1 MQEIEYGFKNEAN
14 SLIIERDILTKTIF
28 RVYQQDSNLT
38 KIQRDKL
45 LTRYQHQL
53 AVVVTKIEEIG
64 KAMRH
69 TGTNPLDEGLLAA
82 MEQKLS
88 RIDERLQ
95 EMSSKI
101 APSNK
106 RTERQIQKSALNMQ
120 SPVQKNKKKSAY
132 TSDMKLDSNNHMPL
146 EITTLTQVPTEL
158 PEFFRRK
165 LKPSVS
171 KIQHVEPSDNEKVV
185 KIVENVSEVKVIQSN
200 VCEYPDCTNPKFSN
214 KHCSVH
220 TDPNAKESTNI
231 EKKVVL
237 SGLEVEKMPQ
247 AEIDDGLSDDSNL
260 EDDDVDFC
268 ICLYVCFLGVMIF
281 DDISCTFSSILDNF
295 CSIATNSPSSE

>member
-1 MQEIEYGFKNEAN
+1 MQEIEYSTKNEAN

-45 LTRYQHQL
+45 LTRYQYQL
-53 AVVVTKIEEIG
+53 GVVVTKIEELG
-64 KAMRH
+64 NAMRN
-69 TGTNPLDEGLLAA
+69 TGTNHSDEGLFAA

-101 APSNK
+101 TPSNK
-106 RTERQIQKSALNMQ
+106 RAERQTQRNVQ
-120 SPVQKNKKKSAY
+120 SSVQKNKKKFTY
-132 TSDMKLDSNNHMPL
+132 TSDVKLGSNNYEPL
-146 EITTLTQVPTEL
+146 EITTLTQIPNGL
-158 PEFFRRK
+158 PEFFKKK
-165 LKPSVS
+165 LKPSIP
-171 KIQHVEPSDNEKVV
+171 KTQHVEPSDNEKVV
-185 KIVENVSEVKVIQSN
+185 KIVENVSEVKVTHSN
-200 VCEYPDCTNPKFSN
+200 VCEHPDCTNPKFSN

-220 TDPNAKESTNI
+220 TDPNAKESITS

-247 AEIDDGLSDDSNL
+247 AEIDDGLPDDSNL
-260 EDDDVDFC
+260 EDDDVD
-268 ICLYVCFLGVMIF
+268 
-281 DDISCTFSSILDNF
+281 ISALTKKMNESLDKLDQ
-295 CSIATNSPSSE
+295 AEVE

>member
-1 MQEIEYGFKNEAN
+1 MQEIEYSTKNEAN

-45 LTRYQHQL
+45 LTRYQYQL
-53 AVVVTKIEEIG
+53 GVVVTKIEELG
-64 KAMRH
+64 NAMRN
-69 TGTNPLDEGLLAA
+69 TGTNHSDEGLFAA

-101 APSNK
+101 TPSNK
-106 RTERQIQKSALNMQ
+106 RAERQTQRNVQ
-120 SPVQKNKKKSAY
+120 SSVQKNKKKFTY
-132 TSDMKLDSNNHMPL
+132 TSDVKLGSNNYGPL
-146 EITTLTQVPTEL
+146 EITTLTQIPNGL
-158 PEFFRRK
+158 PEFFKKK
-165 LKPSVS
+165 LKPSIP
-171 KIQHVEPSDNEKVV
+171 KTQHVEPSDNEKVV
-185 KIVENVSEVKVIQSN
+185 EIVENVSEVKVTHSN

-220 TDPNAKESTNI
+220 TDPNAKESITS

-247 AEIDDGLSDDSNL
+247 AEIDDGLPDDSNL
-260 EDDDVDFC
+260 EDDDVD
-268 ICLYVCFLGVMIF
+268 
-281 DDISCTFSSILDNF
+281 ISALTKKMNESLDKLDQ
-295 CSIATNSPSSE
+295 AEVE

>member
-1 MQEIEYGFKNEAN
+1 MQEIEYSTKNEAN

-45 LTRYQHQL
+45 LTRYQYQL
-53 AVVVTKIEEIG
+53 GVVVTKIEELG
-64 KAMRH
+64 NAMRN
-69 TGTNPLDEGLLAA
+69 TGTNHSDEGLFAA

-101 APSNK
+101 TPSNK
-106 RTERQIQKSALNMQ
+106 RAERQTQRNVQ
-120 SPVQKNKKKSAY
+120 SSVQKNKKKFTY
-132 TSDMKLDSNNHMPL
+132 TSDVKLGSNNYEPL
-146 EITTLTQVPTEL
+146 EITTLTQIPNGL
-158 PEFFRRK
+158 PEFFKKK
-165 LKPSVS
+165 LKPSIP
-171 KIQHVEPSDNEKVV
+171 KTQHVEPSDNEKVV
-185 KIVENVSEVKVIQSN
+185 EIVENVNEIKVTHSN

-220 TDPNAKESTNI
+220 TDPNAKESITS

-247 AEIDDGLSDDSNL
+247 AEIDDGLPDDSNL
-260 EDDDVDFC
+260 EADDVD
-268 ICLYVCFLGVMIF
+268 
-281 DDISCTFSSILDNF
+281 ISALTKKMNESLDKLDQ
-295 CSIATNSPSSE
+295 AEVE

>member
-1 MQEIEYGFKNEAN
+1 MQEIEYGIKNEVN

-64 KAMRH
+64 NAMRH
-69 TGTNPLDEGLLAA
+69 TGTNPLDEGLFAA

-106 RTERQIQKSALNMQ
+106 RTERQIQKNTQPS
-120 SPVQKNKKKSAY
+120 VQKIKKRSVY

-146 EITTLTQVPTEL
+146 EITTLTQVPTEI
-158 PEFFRRK
+158 PEFFRKK

-171 KIQHVEPSDNEKVV
+171 KMQHVEPSDNEKVV

-220 TDPNAKESTNI
+220 TDPNAKESTSI

-237 SGLEVEKMPQ
+237 SGLEVEKIPQ

-260 EDDDVDFC
+260 EDDDVDVSE
-268 ICLYVCFLGVMIF
+268 ITKKIEKSL
-281 DDISCTFSSILDNF
+281 SSLDQ
-295 CSIATNSPSSE
+295 AEVE

>member
-1 MQEIEYGFKNEAN
+1 MQEIEYSTKNEAN

-45 LTRYQHQL
+45 LTRYQYQL
-53 AVVVTKIEEIG
+53 GVVVTKIEELG
-64 KAMRH
+64 NAMRN
-69 TGTNPLDEGLLAA
+69 TGTNHSDEGLFAA

-101 APSNK
+101 TPSNK
-106 RTERQIQKSALNMQ
+106 RAERQTQRNVQ
-120 SPVQKNKKKSAY
+120 SSVQKNKKKSTY
-132 TSDMKLDSNNHMPL
+132 TSDVKLGSNNYGPL
-146 EITTLTQVPTEL
+146 EITTLTQIPNRL
-158 PEFFRRK
+158 PEFFK
-165 LKPSVS
+165 KKFKASIP
-171 KIQHVEPSDNEKVV
+171 KTQHVEPSDNEKVV
-185 KIVENVSEVKVIQSN
+185 KIVENVSEVKVTHSN
-200 VCEYPDCTNPKFSN
+200 VCEHPDCTNPKFSN

-220 TDPNAKESTNI
+220 TDPNAKESITS

-247 AEIDDGLSDDSNL
+247 AEIDDGLPDDSNL
-260 EDDDVDFC
+260 EDDDVD
-268 ICLYVCFLGVMIF
+268 
-281 DDISCTFSSILDNF
+281 ISALTKKMNESLDKLDQ
-295 CSIATNSPSSE
+295 AEVE

>member
-28 RVYQQDSNLT
+28 RVYQQDSHLT
-38 KIQRDKL
+38 EIQRDKL
-45 LTRYQHQL
+45 LARYQHQL

-69 TGTNPLDEGLLAA
+69 TGTNPLDEGLFAA

-106 RTERQIQKSALNMQ
+106 RTERQIQKNTQPS
-120 SPVQKNKKKSAY
+120 VQKIKKKSVY

-146 EITTLTQVPTEL
+146 EIITLTQVPTEL
-158 PEFFRRK
+158 PEFFRKK

-171 KIQHVEPSDNEKVV
+171 KMQHVEPSDNEKVV
-185 KIVENVSEVKVIQSN
+185 KIVENVSEVKVTQSN
-200 VCEYPDCTNPKFSN
+200 VCEYPDCNNPKFSN

-220 TDPNAKESTNI
+220 TGSNVKKSDNNEKEVI
-231 EKKVVL
+231 L
-237 SGLEVEKMPQ
+237 SGLEVEKSEKVTMT
-247 AEIDDGLSDDSNL
+247 
-260 EDDDVDFC
+260 
-268 ICLYVCFLGVMIF
+268 
-281 DDISCTFSSILDNF
+281 DDISSDDNNVEEEYGDLSEIKSDIEKALSNLDQ
-295 CSIATNSPSSE
+295 AEVE

>member
-1 MQEIEYGFKNEAN
+1 MQEIEYSFRNEAN

-28 RVYQQDSNLT
+28 RVYQKDSNLT

-64 KAMRH
+64 NAMRN
-69 TGTNPLDEGLLAA
+69 TGTNHSAEGLFAA
-82 MEQKLS
+82 MEHKLS
-88 RIDERLQ
+88 RIEEKVQ

-101 APSNK
+101 TTPKKQTGRHA
-106 RTERQIQKSALNMQ
+106 QKSALNMQ
-120 SPVQKNKKKSAY
+120 SSVQKRKKKSVNI
-132 TSDMKLDSNNHMPL
+132 SDMKLDSNNHTPL

-158 PEFFRRK
+158 PEFFRKK

-171 KIQHVEPSDNEKVV
+171 KIQHVEPSDNEKAV
-185 KIVENVSEVKVIQSN
+185 KIVENVSDVKVIQSN
-200 VCEYPDCTNPKFSN
+200 VCEHPDCTNPKFSN

-220 TDPNAKESTNI
+220 TDPNAKESITS

-237 SGLEVEKMPQ
+237 SGLEIEKVPQ
-247 AEIDDGLSDDSNL
+247 AEIDDGLPDDSNL
-260 EDDDVDFC
+260 EDDDVD
-268 ICLYVCFLGVMIF
+268 
-281 DDISCTFSSILDNF
+281 ISALTKKMNESLDKLDQ
-295 CSIATNSPSSE
+295 AEVE

>member
-1 MQEIEYGFKNEAN
+1 MQEIEYSTKNEAN

-53 AVVVTKIEEIG
+53 GVVVTKIEELG
-64 KAMRH
+64 NAMRN
-69 TGTNPLDEGLLAA
+69 TGTNHSDEGLFAA

-101 APSNK
+101 TPSNK
-106 RTERQIQKSALNMQ
+106 RAERQTQKNVQ
-120 SPVQKNKKKSAY
+120 SSVQKNKKKSTY
-132 TSDMKLDSNNHMPL
+132 TSDVKLGSNNYGPL
-146 EITTLTQVPTEL
+146 EITTLTQIPNRL
-158 PEFFRRK
+158 PEFFK
-165 LKPSVS
+165 KKFKASIP
-171 KIQHVEPSDNEKVV
+171 KTQHVEPSDNEKVA
-185 KIVENVSEVKVIQSN
+185 KIVENVSEVKVTHSN

-220 TDPNAKESTNI
+220 TDPNAKESITS

-237 SGLEVEKMPQ
+237 SGLEIEKIPQ
-247 AEIDDGLSDDSNL
+247 AEIDDGLPDDSNL
-260 EDDDVDFC
+260 EDDDVD
-268 ICLYVCFLGVMIF
+268 
-281 DDISCTFSSILDNF
+281 ISALTKKMNESLDKLDQ
-295 CSIATNSPSSE
+295 AEVE

>member
-69 TGTNPLDEGLLAA
+69 TGTNPLDEGLFAA

-120 SPVQKNKKKSAY
+120 SSVQKNKKKSAY
-132 TSDMKLDSNNHMPL
+132 TSDMKLTSNNYRPL
-146 EITTLTQVPTEL
+146 EITTLTQVPNQL

-165 LKPSVS
+165 FKPSVS
-171 KIQHVEPSDNEKVV
+171 KIQHMESNDNEKVV
-185 KIVENVSEVKVIQSN
+185 KIVENVKEVKVTQSN
-200 VCEYPDCTNPKFSN
+200 VCEYPDCNNPKFSN

-220 TDPNAKESTNI
+220 TGSNVKKSDNNEKEVI
-231 EKKVVL
+231 L
-237 SGLEVEKMPQ
+237 SGLEVEKSEKVTMT
-247 AEIDDGLSDDSNL
+247 
-260 EDDDVDFC
+260 
-268 ICLYVCFLGVMIF
+268 
-281 DDISCTFSSILDNF
+281 DDISSDDNNVEEDDGDLSEIKKRIEQSLSNLDQ
-295 CSIATNSPSSE
+295 AEVE

>member
-1 MQEIEYGFKNEAN
+1 MQEIEYSTKNEAN

-53 AVVVTKIEEIG
+53 GVVVTKIEELG
-64 KAMRH
+64 NAMRN
-69 TGTNPLDEGLLAA
+69 TGTNHSDEGLFAA

-101 APSNK
+101 TPSNK
-106 RTERQIQKSALNMQ
+106 RAERQTQKNVQ
-120 SPVQKNKKKSAY
+120 SSVQKNKKKSTY
-132 TSDMKLDSNNHMPL
+132 TSDVKLGSNNYGPL
-146 EITTLTQVPTEL
+146 EITTLTQIPNGL
-158 PEFFRRK
+158 PEFFK
-165 LKPSVS
+165 KKFKPSIP
-171 KIQHVEPSDNEKVV
+171 KTQHVEPSDNEKVV
-185 KIVENVSEVKVIQSN
+185 KIVENVSEVKVTHSN

-220 TDPNAKESTNI
+220 TDPNAKESITS

-237 SGLEVEKMPQ
+237 SGLEVEKIPQ
-247 AEIDDGLSDDSNL
+247 AEIDDGLPDDSNL
-260 EDDDVDFC
+260 EDDDVD
-268 ICLYVCFLGVMIF
+268 
-281 DDISCTFSSILDNF
+281 ISALTKKMNESLDKLDQ
-295 CSIATNSPSSE
+295 AEVE

>member
-1 MQEIEYGFKNEAN
+1 MQEIEYSTKNEAN

-45 LTRYQHQL
+45 LTRYQYQL
-53 AVVVTKIEEIG
+53 GVVVTKIEELG
-64 KAMRH
+64 NAMRN
-69 TGTNPLDEGLLAA
+69 TGTNHSDEGLFAA

-101 APSNK
+101 TPSNK
-106 RTERQIQKSALNMQ
+106 RAERQTQKNVQ
-120 SPVQKNKKKSAY
+120 SSVQKNKKKSTY
-132 TSDMKLDSNNHMPL
+132 TSDVKLGSNNYGPL
-146 EITTLTQVPTEL
+146 EITTLTQIPNRL
-158 PEFFRRK
+158 PEFFK
-165 LKPSVS
+165 KKFKPSIP
-171 KIQHVEPSDNEKVV
+171 KTQHVEPSDNEKVV
-185 KIVENVSEVKVIQSN
+185 KIVENVSEVKVTHSN

-220 TDPNAKESTNI
+220 TDPNAKESITS

-247 AEIDDGLSDDSNL
+247 AEIDDGLPDDSNL
-260 EDDDVDFC
+260 EDDDVD
-268 ICLYVCFLGVMIF
+268 
-281 DDISCTFSSILDNF
+281 ISALTKKMNESLDKLDQ
-295 CSIATNSPSSE
+295 AEVE

>member
-1 MQEIEYGFKNEAN
+1 MQEIEYSTKNEAN

-53 AVVVTKIEEIG
+53 GVVVTKIEELG
-64 KAMRH
+64 NAMRN
-69 TGTNPLDEGLLAA
+69 TGTNHSDEGLFAA

-101 APSNK
+101 TPSNK
-106 RTERQIQKSALNMQ
+106 RAERQSQKNVQ
-120 SPVQKNKKKSAY
+120 SSVQKNKKKSTY
-132 TSDMKLDSNNHMPL
+132 TSDVKLGSNNYGPL
-146 EITTLTQVPTEL
+146 EITTLTQIPNRL
-158 PEFFRRK
+158 PEFFK
-165 LKPSVS
+165 KKFKESIP

-185 KIVENVSEVKVIQSN
+185 KIVENVSEIKVTHSN

-220 TDPNAKESTNI
+220 TDPNAKESITS

-247 AEIDDGLSDDSNL
+247 AEIDDGLPDDSNL
-260 EDDDVDFC
+260 EDDDVD
-268 ICLYVCFLGVMIF
+268 
-281 DDISCTFSSILDNF
+281 ISALTKKMNESLDKLDQ
-295 CSIATNSPSSE
+295 AEVE

>member
-1 MQEIEYGFKNEAN
+1 MQEIEYSFRNEAN

-28 RVYQQDSNLT
+28 RVYQQDSHLT

-69 TGTNPLDEGLLAA
+69 TGTNPLDEGLFVA

-185 KIVENVSEVKVIQSN
+185 KIVENVSEVKVTQSN

-247 AEIDDGLSDDSNL
+247 AEIDDGLPDDSNL
-260 EDDDVDFC
+260 EDDDVDVSE
-268 ICLYVCFLGVMIF
+268 ITKRIEKSL
-281 DDISCTFSSILDNF
+281 SSLDQ
-295 CSIATNSPSSE
+295 AEVE

>member
-1 MQEIEYGFKNEAN
+1 MQEIEYGIKNEVN

-64 KAMRH
+64 NAMKH
-69 TGTNPLDEGLLAA
+69 TGTNPLDEGLFAA

-106 RTERQIQKSALNMQ
+106 RTERQIQKNTQPS
-120 SPVQKNKKKSAY
+120 VQKIKKKSVY

-146 EITTLTQVPTEL
+146 EIITLTQVPTEL
-158 PEFFRRK
+158 PEFFRKK
-165 LKPSVS
+165 LKSSVS
-171 KIQHVEPSDNEKVV
+171 KMQHVEPSDNEKVV

-220 TDPNAKESTNI
+220 TDPNAKESTSI
-231 EKKVVL
+231 EKKIVL
-237 SGLEVEKMPQ
+237 SGLEVEKVPQ
-247 AEIDDGLSDDSNL
+247 AEIDDGLPDNSNL
-260 EDDDVDFC
+260 EDDDVDVSE
-268 ICLYVCFLGVMIF
+268 ITKRIEKSL
-281 DDISCTFSSILDNF
+281 SSLDQ
-295 CSIATNSPSSE
+295 AEVE

>member
-28 RVYQQDSNLT
+28 RVYQQDSHLT

-69 TGTNPLDEGLLAA
+69 TGTNPLDEGLFAA

-120 SPVQKNKKKSAY
+120 SSVQKNKKKSAY
-132 TSDMKLDSNNHMPL
+132 TSDMKLTSNNHLPL
-146 EITTLTQVPTEL
+146 EITTLTQVPNEL

-165 LKPSVS
+165 SKPSVS
-171 KIQHVEPSDNEKVV
+171 KIQHMESNDNEKVV
-185 KIVENVSEVKVIQSN
+185 KIEGNVNEVKVTQSN
-200 VCEYPDCTNPKFSN
+200 VCEYPDCNNPKFSN

-220 TDPNAKESTNI
+220 TGSNVKKSDNNEKEVI
-231 EKKVVL
+231 L
-237 SGLEVEKMPQ
+237 SGLEVEKSEKITMT
-247 AEIDDGLSDDSNL
+247 
-260 EDDDVDFC
+260 
-268 ICLYVCFLGVMIF
+268 
-281 DDISCTFSSILDNF
+281 DDISSDDNNVEEEYGDLSEIKSDIEKALSNLDQ
-295 CSIATNSPSSE
+295 AEVE

>member
-69 TGTNPLDEGLLAA
+69 TGTNPLDEGLFAA

-120 SPVQKNKKKSAY
+120 SSVQKNKKKSAY
-132 TSDMKLDSNNHMPL
+132 TSDMKLTSNNYRPL
-146 EITTLTQVPTEL
+146 EITTLTQVPNEL

-165 LKPSVS
+165 FKPSVS

-185 KIVENVSEVKVIQSN
+185 KIAENVSEVKVTQSN

-247 AEIDDGLSDDSNL
+247 AEIDDGLPDDSNL
-260 EDDDVDFC
+260 EDDDVDVSE
-268 ICLYVCFLGVMIF
+268 ITKRIEKSL
-281 DDISCTFSSILDNF
+281 SSLDQ
-295 CSIATNSPSSE
+295 AEVE

>member
-1 MQEIEYGFKNEAN
+1 MQEIEYSTKNEAN

-53 AVVVTKIEEIG
+53 GVVVTKIEELG
-64 KAMRH
+64 NAMRN
-69 TGTNPLDEGLLAA
+69 TGTNHSDEGLFAA

-88 RIDERLQ
+88 RIDEKVQ

-101 APSNK
+101 ATPK
-106 RTERQIQKSALNMQ
+106 KQTGRQAQKSALNMQ
-120 SPVQKNKKKSAY
+120 SSVQKRKKKSVY
-132 TSDMKLDSNNHMPL
+132 IPDMKLDSNNHTPL

-158 PEFFRRK
+158 PEFFRKK

-171 KIQHVEPSDNEKVV
+171 KIQHVEPSYNEKVV
-185 KIVENVSEVKVIQSN
+185 KIVENVSEVKVTQSN
-200 VCEYPDCTNPKFSN
+200 VCEYPDCNNPKFSN

-220 TDPNAKESTNI
+220 TGSNVKKSDNNEKEVI
-231 EKKVVL
+231 L
-237 SGLEVEKMPQ
+237 SGLEVEKSEKVTMT
-247 AEIDDGLSDDSNL
+247 
-260 EDDDVDFC
+260 
-268 ICLYVCFLGVMIF
+268 
-281 DDISCTFSSILDNF
+281 DDISSDDNNVEEDDGDLSEIKKRIEQSLSNLDQ
-295 CSIATNSPSSE
+295 AEVE

>member
-1 MQEIEYGFKNEAN
+1 MQEIEYSTKNEAN

-45 LTRYQHQL
+45 LTRYQYQL
-53 AVVVTKIEEIG
+53 GVVVTKIEELG
-64 KAMRH
+64 NAMRN
-69 TGTNPLDEGLLAA
+69 TGTNHSDEGLFAA

-101 APSNK
+101 TPSNK
-106 RTERQIQKSALNMQ
+106 RAERQTQRNVQ
-120 SPVQKNKKKSAY
+120 SSVQKNKKKSTY
-132 TSDMKLDSNNHMPL
+132 TSDVKLGSNNYGPL
-146 EITTLTQVPTEL
+146 EITTLTQIPNGL
-158 PEFFRRK
+158 PEFFK
-165 LKPSVS
+165 KELKPSIP
-171 KIQHVEPSDNEKVV
+171 KTQHVEPSDNEKVV
-185 KIVENVSEVKVIQSN
+185 KIVENVSEVKVTHSN

-220 TDPNAKESTNI
+220 TDPNAKESITS

-247 AEIDDGLSDDSNL
+247 AEIDDGLPDDSNL
-260 EDDDVDFC
+260 EDDDVD
-268 ICLYVCFLGVMIF
+268 
-281 DDISCTFSSILDNF
+281 ISALTKKMNESLDKLDQ
-295 CSIATNSPSSE
+295 AEVE

>member
-1 MQEIEYGFKNEAN
+1 MQEIEYSTKNEAN

-45 LTRYQHQL
+45 LTRYQYQL
-53 AVVVTKIEEIG
+53 GVVVTKIEELG
-64 KAMRH
+64 NAMRN
-69 TGTNPLDEGLLAA
+69 TGTNHSDEGLFAA

-101 APSNK
+101 TPSNK
-106 RTERQIQKSALNMQ
+106 RAERQTQKNVQ
-120 SPVQKNKKKSAY
+120 SSVQKNKKKSTY
-132 TSDMKLDSNNHMPL
+132 TSDVKLGSNNYGPL
-146 EITTLTQVPTEL
+146 EITTLTQIPNGL
-158 PEFFRRK
+158 PEFFKKK
-165 LKPSVS
+165 LKPSIP
-171 KIQHVEPSDNEKVV
+171 KTQHVEPSDNEKVV
-185 KIVENVSEVKVIQSN
+185 KIVENVSEVKVTHSN
-200 VCEYPDCTNPKFSN
+200 VCEHPDCTNPKFSN

-220 TDPNAKESTNI
+220 TDPNAKESITS

-247 AEIDDGLSDDSNL
+247 AEIDDGLPDDSNL
-260 EDDDVDFC
+260 EDDDVD
-268 ICLYVCFLGVMIF
+268 
-281 DDISCTFSSILDNF
+281 ISALTKKMNESLDKLDQ
-295 CSIATNSPSSE
+295 AEVE

>member
-1 MQEIEYGFKNEAN
+1 MQEIEYGFRNEAN

-53 AVVVTKIEEIG
+53 AVVVSKIEELG
-64 KAMRH
+64 NAMRN
-69 TGTNPLDEGLLAA
+69 TTNHSDEGLFAA

-88 RIDERLQ
+88 TMDERLQ
-95 EMSSKI
+95 EISSKI
-101 APSNK
+101 STPKKQVQRQTQRTKSNV
-106 RTERQIQKSALNMQ
+106 QSSIQKHR
-120 SPVQKNKKKSAY
+120 KKDTY
-132 TSDMKLDSNNHMPL
+132 QSDMNLGSNQYGPL

-158 PEFFRRK
+158 PEFFRKK

-171 KIQHVEPSDNEKVV
+171 EIQHVGPSDNEKAV
-185 KIVENVSEVKVIQSN
+185 KIAENVSEVKVTQSN

-237 SGLEVEKMPQ
+237 SGLEVEKIPQ
-247 AEIDDGLSDDSNL
+247 AEIDDGISDDSNL
-260 EDDDVDFC
+260 EDDDVD
-268 ICLYVCFLGVMIF
+268 
-281 DDISCTFSSILDNF
+281 ISELTKKIEKSLSNLDQ
-295 CSIATNSPSSE
+295 AEVE